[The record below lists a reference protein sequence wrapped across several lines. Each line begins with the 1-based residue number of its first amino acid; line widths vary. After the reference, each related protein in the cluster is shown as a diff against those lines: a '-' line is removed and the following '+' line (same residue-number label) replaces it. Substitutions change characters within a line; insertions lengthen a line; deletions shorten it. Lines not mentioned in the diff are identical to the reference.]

1 MPATVL
7 ISCGEPSGDLYAG
20 ALAASLRSLDPGVRL
35 LGLGGDRF
43 EAAGGELVGDYRGLA
58 VTGIAEAVRVLPQSL
73 LMYRRLVGV
82 AREVRPDVA
91 VVIDFPDFNFR
102 LAASLRRLGIPL
114 VYYIPPQLWAWRS
127 GRMRRLQAIANR
139 ILVIFPFEPEIYRR
153 AGTEA
158 TFVGHPLL
166 ELARPT
172 EARETFLRG
181 AGLDPG
187 APVIAL
193 LPGSRPNEVRAILPT
208 LIEAT
213 AAISAAEPH
222 AQYVVAR
229 APGLD
234 SGLFAIAERAPLR
247 HVSIVEGRADDVLA
261 ACDLVITASGT
272 ATVQAAIHE
281 RPMVVVYRV
290 SPLTYAVGRRFVH
303 LDTFAMVNLVA
314 GERVVPE
321 LIQEAFTPLAV
332 ADEALRLLRDGEA
345 RDRALRGVRAVKEKL
360 GGPGASRRA
369 AEAVLELARRP
380 RNVECRM

>member
-82 AREVRPDVA
+82 ARGVRPDVA